1 MAATSKLGCVT
12 VFGGTGFLG
21 GQLVKRLAAEGI
33 TVRVAARR
41 PDNAGNDVGSGRAGE
56 IQPIYADV
64 RDETSLAAA
73 MNGCDAVINA
83 VGLYVERRAETFEA
97 VHELGA
103 LNVAH
108 QCATFAHRPTGTC
121 LRHRRGHEL

>member
-1 MAATSKLGCVT
+1 MAETSKLSCVT

-41 PDNAGNDVGSGRAGE
+41 PDNAKIDIERSGRAAE

-64 RDETSLAAA
+64 RDETSVALA
-73 MNGCDAVINA
+73 MDECDAVINA
-83 VGLYVERRAETFEA
+83 LGLMSSVARR
-97 VHELGA
+97 HLR
-103 LNVAH
+103 
-108 QCATFAHRPTGTC
+108 QCTNWAR
-121 LRHRRGHEL
+121 